1 MADSRNLPPEVVAAL
16 KAGNRIEAMRLL
28 RERMGVGLAEARMH
42 VQAHESPAASPADV
56 GNDRMR
62 ARAPARAAPAR
73 MKPPGYVKRDGLSP
87 GEVPRTGGGAQ
98 AMIVVIAILIAL
110 WAYAKIG

>member
-1 MADSRNLPPEVVAAL
+1 MT
-16 KAGNRIEAMRLL
+16 
-28 RERMGVGLAEARMH
+28 
-42 VQAHESPAASPADV
+42 
-56 GNDRMR
+56 
-62 ARAPARAAPAR
+62 
-73 MKPPGYVKRDGLSP
+73 PPGYVKRDGLSP